1 MSGTVAAA
9 TAEASRIKARLSALG
24 AVTDLGFEAGGEAV
38 ETIKT
43 LAAEL
48 EALNPTPAPAR
59 TDALLRGRWRLLYSS
74 FGLQRQA
81 TLGRLSFNVLP
92 KSAPITVERLFQE
105 VDPETG
111 LYDNVVE
118 YSDETGAPGVS
129 LTIGMFSPAD
139 DRRMDV
145 VFTHAQ
151 ATGHARAPIDN
162 AKIPPLWSEVT
173 YLDQDFRL
181 NRGSYGSLYVLALDA
196 RAPARWTRDALA

>member
-1 MSGTVAAA
+1 MTSAQAL
-9 TAEASRIKARLSALG
+9 KAQLAALG

-38 ETIKT
+38 ETIKA

-59 TDALLRGRWRLLYSS
+59 ADALIRGRWRLLYSS

-92 KSAPITVERLFQE
+92 RTEPITVGRLFQE
-105 VDPETG
+105 VDPATG

-118 YSDETGAPGVS
+118 YVDAQGAPGTS
-129 LTIGMFSPAD
+129 LTLGRFSPAD

-162 AKIPPLWSEVT
+162 SRIPPLWSEISF
-173 YLDQDFRL
+173 LDADFRL

-196 RAPARWTRDALA
+196 RAPARWTRDAMA